1 MKKLSALLPLAI
13 AAAFL
18 PALSR
23 ADDARVP
30 VNLHLTRSD
39 LASEEAA
46 QALYSRMMLRARNK
60 CDPRREFVKDAR
72 DACAADLVGQWV
84 EAIDDPRLAEIHER
98 NS

>member
-18 PALSR
+18 PALAR
-23 ADDARVP
+23 ADDGRDP
-30 VNLHLTRSD
+30 VNLYLTTAD

-46 QALYSRMMLRARNK
+46 QALYSRMWLRARNK

-84 EAIDDPRLAEIHER
+84 EAIGDPRLVDLHER
-98 NS
+98 NG